1 MLARRSQSPAE
12 LREYFE
18 RVQSLR
24 RAHLDDFD
32 LQVVIADVHEE
43 VVERARALRDGEAK
57 PAPAGAEPLDPK
69 TWRRATFI
77 GLFCTFIILAAFFY
91 LVQAA
96 RKSNLL
102 LPAAPAASA
111 KAAPASQPKPAP
123 PPHAILRLYTDLVPG
138 TVSIDHGPSQD
149 LKDGEL
155 VLDHLA
161 PGRHTVQVAG
171 RSGNAEFT
179 YDVAGN
185 AAPQAI
191 GDPSASNAM
200 AVLVSTG
207 NGKAQLVTNADNA
220 NVLLDGRSAGRAGPG
235 GLTIDRITPAEHE
248 LEVTQGKDRQRF
260 ILTYTHSPALTVYVK
275 SDPNTGTIVLVTH
288 QDKAEVFLNGVLYR
302 RRTSRG
308 QLRIPLKA
316 GEYTI
321 RVHKAGFI
329 DPPPETVSVK
339 RDEETALAF
348 SLQPVPQIATLAIR
362 GALPGTMVY
371 VDKDLAAVIGSD
383 GQAIMSNI
391 KPGLHAIV
399 LRREQAVPKRFER
412 TFHTG
417 DVITLSG
424 PDVMLAKTVVH
435 EPSTALPVAAA
446 ASANTVAP
454 DYNIEIK
461 GVQVRR
467 GGGFVPYRVPGV
479 AGHYSF
485 MALARKSGFLKHA
498 KVQWYAGYRD
508 AGDYV
513 LFTLDG
519 RHATVR
525 EIHAGK
531 SFPVARAPF
540 SMDAREWV
548 QVYMQVQPKRIDVHV
563 KTPDSKWVDIGG
575 PRARLGQDFT
585 KGKVGFYIPGKDEL
599 AISDFRFSNR

>member
-1 MLARRSQSPAE
+1 MKTSRQTLSALEELRQIQSLARRSQSAAE

-32 LQVVIADVHEE
+32 LQIVIADVHEE

-57 PAPAGAEPLDPK
+57 PVPPDAQPLDPK
-69 TWRRATFI
+69 TWRRAAFI

-102 LPAAPAASA
+102 LPATPTANAKPAL
-111 KAAPASQPKPAP
+111 ASQSKPAP
-123 PPHAILRLYTDLVPG
+123 PKPILRLYTDLVPG
-138 TVSIDHGPSQD
+138 TVSIDHGPPQD

-171 RSGNAEFT
+171 LSGNAEFT

-185 AAPQAI
+185 AAPEPV

-220 NVLLDGRSAGRAGPG
+220 NVLLDGRAAGRAGPG

-288 QDKAEVFLNGVLYR
+288 QDKAEVFLNSVLYR

-321 RVHKAGFI
+321 RVHKVGFI

-371 VDKDLAAVIGSD
+371 VDKDLAAVIGTN
-383 GQAIMSNI
+383 GEAIMSNI
-391 KPGLHAIV
+391 KPGVHAIV
-399 LRREQAVPKRFER
+399 LRREQALPKRFER

-417 DVITLSG
+417 GVITLSG
-424 PDVMLAKTVVH
+424 PDVMLAETVVR
-435 EPSTALPVAAA
+435 EPSTALPVAA
-446 ASANTVAP
+446 
-454 DYNIEIK
+454 
-461 GVQVRR
+461 
-467 GGGFVPYRVPGV
+467 
-479 AGHYSF
+479 
-485 MALARKSGFLKHA
+485 
-498 KVQWYAGYRD
+498 
-508 AGDYV
+508 
-513 LFTLDG
+513 
-519 RHATVR
+519 
-525 EIHAGK
+525 
-531 SFPVARAPF
+531 
-540 SMDAREWV
+540 
-548 QVYMQVQPKRIDVHV
+548 
-563 KTPDSKWVDIGG
+563 
-575 PRARLGQDFT
+575 
-585 KGKVGFYIPGKDEL
+585 
-599 AISDFRFSNR
+599 